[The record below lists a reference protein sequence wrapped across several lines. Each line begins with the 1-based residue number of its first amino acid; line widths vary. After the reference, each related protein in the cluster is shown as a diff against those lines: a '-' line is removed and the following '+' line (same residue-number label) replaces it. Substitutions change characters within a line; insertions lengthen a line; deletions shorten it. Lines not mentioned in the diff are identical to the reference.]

1 MKKSRIAKSAGWVS
15 IIGNIFLFIIKLW
28 IGLVS
33 SSVALI
39 SDAVHTLSDSVSS
52 VVVLFAIRISNKPAD
67 KEHPFGHGR
76 ADLIAA
82 IIVGVMLSIIAFE
95 LLYQSVE
102 ILIKHRHTNFGFWA
116 TMVTL
121 FSVIFKEGLAQYS
134 LWAFRKT
141 NFRTLKSDA
150 WHHRSDALSSLIILV
165 GIFLNPYFW
174 WMDGALGI
182 IVSILIGYTAYEIL
196 ELPIQMLLGEPA
208 DEKLVKKLNSDAFL
222 LLGFDPQLHAFK
234 IHRYGNHVE
243 MTCHIKLDSETS
255 FLKAHDV
262 ATLLENLFL
271 LKHDIS
277 STIHYE
283 PDGYE
288 KGSHTE
294 YFEKLNKKISELS
307 VQ

>member
-1 MKKSRIAKSAGWVS
+1 MKKARIAKSAGWVS
-15 IIGNIFLFIIKLW
+15 IIGNIFLFVIKLW
-28 IGLVS
+28 IGLMS

-39 SDAVHTLSDSVSS
+39 SDAVHTLSDSISS
-52 VVVLFAIRISNKPAD
+52 VVVLIAIRISNKPAD

-76 ADLIAA
+76 ADLIAS

-95 LLYQSVE
+95 FLYQSIE
-102 ILIKHRHTNFGFWA
+102 ILINHKHTNFGFWA
-116 TMVTL
+116 IMVTL
-121 FSVIFKEGLAQYS
+121 FSVLFKEGLAQYS

-141 NFRTLKSDA
+141 GFRTIKSDA
-150 WHHRSDALSSLIILV
+150 WHHRSDALSSFIILV
-165 GIFLNPYFW
+165 GIFFNSYFW

-182 IVSILIGYTAYEIL
+182 IVSLLIAYTAYEIIK
-196 ELPIQMLLGEPA
+196 LPIQMLLGESA
-208 DEKLVKKLNSDAFL
+208 DENLVKKLNSEAFL
-222 LLGFDPQLHAFK
+222 LLGFDPKLHEFK
-234 IHRYGNHVE
+234 IHRYGNHIE

-283 PDGYE
+283 PVGYE
-288 KGSHTE
+288 NGSRTE
-294 YFEKLNKKISELS
+294 YFKKLNKKIAELS
-307 VQ
+307 V

>member
-1 MKKSRIAKSAGWVS
+1 MRKARIAKSAGWVS
-15 IIGNIFLFIIKLW
+15 IIGNVFLFIIKLW

-39 SDAVHTLSDSVSS
+39 SDAVHTLSDSISS
-52 VVVLFAIRISNKPAD
+52 VVVLVAIRISNKPAD

-82 IIVGVMLSIIAFE
+82 IIVGVMLSIISFE
-95 LLYQSVE
+95 FLYQSIE
-102 ILIKHRHTNFGFWA
+102 ILVKHKQTSFGFWA
-116 TMVTL
+116 IMVTL

-141 NFRTLKSDA
+141 GFQTLKSDA
-150 WHHRSDALSSLIILV
+150 WHHRSDAFSSLIILI
-165 GIFLNPYFW
+165 GIFFNSYFW
-174 WMDGALGI
+174 WMDGVLGI
-182 IVSILIGYTAYEIL
+182 IVSILIGYTAYEIMK
-196 ELPIQMLLGEPA
+196 LPIQMLLGEPA
-208 DEKLVKKLNSDAFL
+208 DEKLVKQLNSDAFS

-234 IHRYGNHVE
+234 IHRYGNHIE
-243 MTCHIKLDSETS
+243 MTCHIKLDSEIS

-271 LKHDIS
+271 LKHNIS

-283 PDGYE
+283 PVGYE
-288 KGSHTE
+288 NGSHTE
-294 YFEKLNKKISELS
+294 YFKKLNKKISELS
-307 VQ
+307 V